1 MFYYNYV
8 LFINCA
14 FFSTIADDE
23 LDEVLRK
30 IKEDHPTAGEVMVS
44 GHLTSRGIRVQRRRL
59 RESLRRVDG
68 INERRLQ
75 AIRRRT
81 YSVPCPNYVWHLH
94 GTHKLIKWK
103 FVVHAG
109 IDGYSRLIT
118 YCFCS
123 DNNKCNTVLELFQ
136 QAVGKYGLPLQVRT
150 DHGVENVR
158 VWEYMLRERGNSNA
172 VIVGSSVHNQRVER
186 LQRDINTQ
194 VVNKFYN
201 EFTDLENAN
210 LLDSENDTDLFC
222 LHLAYLSSI
231 NNSLREFTK
240 AFNNHKLSTEGQ
252 LTPLQLFH
260 LNRHLLQL
268 QSLPP
273 SGSIDVVAILEH
285 SNNNVQVPLVRN
297 PLDSRCSRLLS
308 DFLNQRLHMKSRQL
322 YEAVI
327 EYVADLMD

>member
-1 MFYYNYV
+1 M
-8 LFINCA
+8 
-14 FFSTIADDE
+14 
-23 LDEVLRK
+23 
-30 IKEDHPTAGEVMVS
+30 
-44 GHLTSRGIRVQRRRL
+44 
-59 RESLRRVDG
+59 
-68 INERRLQ
+68 
-75 AIRRRT
+75 
-81 YSVPCPNYVWHLH
+81 
-94 GTHKLIKWK
+94 
-103 FVVHAG
+103 
-109 IDGYSRLIT
+109 
-118 YCFCS
+118 
-123 DNNKCNTVLELFQ
+123 LELFQ
-136 QAVGKYGLPLQVRT
+136 QPVGKYGLPLRVRT

-158 VWEYMLRERGNSNA
+158 VWEHMLRERGNSNA
-172 VIVGSSVHNQRVER
+172 VIVGSSVHNQRLER
-186 LQRDINTQ
+186 LHRDINTQ

-240 AFNNHKLSTEGQ
+240 AFNSHKLSTEGQ